1 MNGGSP
7 TAFERRIVGSLFTD
21 QSASFT
27 LKIAG
32 RSLASGIL

>member
-7 TAFERRIVGSLFTD
+7 TAFERRIVGSRFTD

-32 RSLASGIL
+32 RSHASGIL

>member
-7 TAFERRIVGSLFTD
+7 TAFDRRIVGSRFTD
-21 QSASFT
+21 HSASST

>member
-7 TAFERRIVGSLFTD
+7 TALERRIVGSRLTD
-21 QSASFT
+21 QSASLT

-32 RSLASGIL
+32 RSEASGIL

>member
-7 TAFERRIVGSLFTD
+7 TALERRIVGSRFTD
-21 QSASFT
+21 HSASFT

-32 RSLASGIL
+32 RSVASGIL